1 MKLAANIARSIKA
14 DLEAELRAV
23 SVAVTAGVKDAG
35 DGLKNELRKQVVS
48 AGLGP
53 RLARTW
59 RSRAYPNKG
68 HDAAS
73 LVWSKA
79 PQIVRAFDQGVVL
92 RGRDGLW
99 LAIPTENAPK
109 KGVGGKRISPSNFP
123 EHRFGPLRFIYRRN
137 GPSLLVVDGVRAS
150 HSRETGELRGFRKA
164 STSVRRPPSRD
175 GRKKPIGQTPPRSAR
190 WHKTPHRPFAGIT
203 GPSRAR
209 QAEGRLVSRR
219 LPSDG
224 RNRNRTGQGRR
235 KSCNPNLAACGEPL
249 CRPGGE
255 ETSRSRPGQPR
266 GMNGDECFLPAQP
279 INRPTQPS
287 WMRRR

>member
-1 MKLAANIARSIKA
+1 MKLTATIARSIRA
-14 DLEAELRAV
+14 DLEAEFRAI
-23 SVAVTAGVKDAG
+23 SSAVTAGTREAG
-35 DGLKNELRKQVVS
+35 DGLKDELRKQVVS

-79 PQIVRAFDQGVVL
+79 PQIVRAFDEGVVL

-123 EHRFGPLRFIYRRN
+123 EHRFGPLRFVYRRN

-150 HSRETGELRGFRKA
+150 HGRETGELRGFRKA
-164 STSVRRPPSRD
+164 SA
-175 GRKKPIGQTPPRSAR
+175 SAR
-190 WHKTPHRPFAGIT
+190 RSGRGLATVVMFVLVRQVRIPRRLDVK
-203 GPSRAR
+203 RA
-209 QAEGRLVSRR
+209 AERWSRR
-219 LPSDG
+219 LPALID
-224 RNRNRTGQGRR
+224 RHM
-235 KSCNPNLAACGEPL
+235 
-249 CRPGGE
+249 
-255 ETSRSRPGQPR
+255 R
-266 GMNGDECFLPAQP
+266 GK
-279 INRPTQPS
+279 
-287 WMRRR
+287 